1 MANLT
6 YQQQSFL
13 GGLAA
18 RYDLLRLNSNTY
30 PLLINGRV
38 RDNAVTAVESPLQ
51 DELLPTGVYQNVT
64 AIGSILIVFVSGQPW
79 YRDTAIDGSPWQVI
93 SGCALDATTSTVD
106 AISIPASTVNYK
118 RTGPIDALKFNNS
131 KARST
136 EEGVLATDGITQPVL
151 IYPQVGGT
159 LAGRPTF
166 TYEDWAETPDG
177 SLREYVPIGRFPVFA
192 GQKLY
197 MAIKSDGGY
206 LNRIAQSVSGRP
218 LDFVI
223 AVDNL
228 TGNKDG
234 DALFTSHAI
243 GLDPL
248 SGLYSTSFADGSFIA
263 STQNNTTLVSPT
275 YSGGTFFGEPFF
287 RNTPLF
293 NTGAINNISAV
304 DLNGD
309 AGFITPTGIHSFDA
323 TAQQRVESNNDPIA
337 VQIHRLL
344 ADVQT
349 FGTTGDFRDYAYFA
363 VDTIFGPGVAVYDK
377 APIENS
383 GKLGRF
389 IGLDLYS
396 GIGQIKQYARTTATT
411 GDRLWFITADNR
423 LFEFGAASSR
433 ETCRFYI
440 GDWNSGSGTTS
451 QNLRR
456 ALAVYS
462 NVIEPTTVQ
471 VTQYCDRQLINKVT
485 YDMTAD
491 GQSDAPVIPVPY
503 RIVEKSATGMIEF
516 QASDGRLGFSV
527 GVMFEWASAAKLV
540 YCELEVDSDSK
551 SPGTLSQFYQ
561 NSIVPSPTITKFAF
575 VGDFAPG
582 AVVNALVKLPLDTA
596 IIGMGDFFYGANHTT
611 DYAAYA
617 GTLQILARQGRL
629 FTVAGNHD
637 LDIDGGYIYNNT
649 FGQGRRYAKYSVG
662 DADLFFYNTGWTT
675 AQAALPVTNPAL
687 EPDGVDVNSI
697 QANWLRTS
705 LAASTARFK
714 FVIIHE
720 PPYTAGNRYPGYTM
734 LRLPF
739 KAWGATAVFSGH
751 DHNYQRHIADGL
763 NYYVVGTGGHSLTGL
778 VTTKPAGYQN
788 GLASSYGYLSVEL
801 DRFNATTGFIRLD
814 AATQFD
820 RFSIPI

>member
-1 MANLT
+1 MASLL

-18 RYDLLRLNSNTY
+18 RYDLLRPSPSTY

-38 RDNAVTAVESPLQ
+38 RDNAVTAVNSPLQ
-51 DELLPTGVYQNVT
+51 DTTLPDGNYQSCT
-64 AIGSILIVFVSGQPW
+64 AVGSILVVFISGQAW
-79 YRDTAIDGSPWQVI
+79 YRDTAVDGSAWQVAA
-93 SGCALDATTSTVD
+93 GVVLDPTAPVVD
-106 AISIPASTVNYK
+106 VVSIPASTVNYK
-118 RTGPIDALKFNNS
+118 RSGTIEDVKFNNS
-131 KARST
+131 KARTT
-136 EEGVLATDGITQPVL
+136 EEGLLATDGITQPAL

-166 TYEDWAETPDG
+166 TYAEWTETPDG
-177 SLREYVPIGRFPVFA
+177 SLREYVPVGRFPVFA

-197 MAIKSDGGY
+197 MAIKSTGGK

-218 LDFVI
+218 LDFVVAI
-223 AVDNL
+223 DNT
-228 TGNKDG
+228 TGDKDG
-234 DALFTSHAI
+234 DALYTSHAI
-243 GLDPL
+243 GLDEI
-248 SGLYSTSFADGSFIA
+248 SGQYSTSFPDGSFIA
-263 STQNNTTLVSPT
+263 STPNNTTLVSPVT
-275 YSGGTFFGEPFF
+275 SAGSFFGEPFF

-309 AGFITPTGIHSFDA
+309 AAFITPTGIHSFDA

-349 FGTTGDFRDYAYFA
+349 FGATGDFRDYAYFA

-389 IGLDLYS
+389 IGLDLYA

-440 GDWNSGSGTTS
+440 GDWSSGSGTTS

-456 ALAVYS
+456 ALAVFS
-462 NVIEPTTVQ
+462 NVIEDTTVQ
-471 VTQYCDRQLINKVT
+471 VTQYCDRQLVNKVS
-485 YDMTAD
+485 YDMPAA
-491 GQSDAPVIPVPY
+491 GESDAPVIPLPFK
-503 RIVEKSATGMIEF
+503 IVDKSATGMIQFEP
-516 QASDGRLGFSV
+516 SDGRLGFSV
-527 GVMFEWASAAKLV
+527 GAMFEWASAAKLV
-540 YCELEVDSDSK
+540 YAELEADADTK
-551 SPGTLSQFYQ
+551 NPGTLSQLYQ
-561 NSIVPSPTITKFAF
+561 NSIVAGPAITKFAF
-575 VGDFAPG
+575 VGDCDPG
-582 AVVNALVKLPLDTA
+582 ALVNTLVKLPLDTA
-596 IIGMGDFFYGANHTT
+596 VIAMGDLFYGADHAA

-617 GTLQILARQGRL
+617 GTLQILQAQGRL
-629 FTVAGNHD
+629 YSVAGNHD
-637 LDIDGGYIYNNT
+637 LDIDGGYVFNNT

-675 AQAALPVTNPAL
+675 ANLGAANPPL
-687 EPDGVDVNSI
+687 EPDGVGAGSV
-697 QANWLRTS
+697 QANWLRTG
-705 LAASTARFK
+705 LQNSTARFK

-720 PPYTAGNRYPGYTM
+720 PPYSSSNYAPGYSI

-751 DHNYQRHIADGL
+751 DHNYQRHIEDGL
-763 NYYVVGTGGHSLTGL
+763 NYFICGTGGHSLRGINA
-778 VTTKPAGYQN
+778 TKTAGYQN
-788 GLASSYGYLSVEL
+788 GLDTSYGYLSVVL
-801 DRFNATTGFIRLD
+801 DRYNCTTGFVPLN
-814 AATQFD
+814 ATAQFD
-820 RFSIPI
+820 RFSIPV